1 VAILISLYTL
11 FFVYTEVGMLF
22 FGGKITTNSKQVG
35 NDSTPPLWYL
45 MNFNDFAAS
54 FITLFHILTVNNW
67 YVTCDMYTYVLESF
81 WPRIYFVT
89 FWIFSVLIMLNIA
102 VAFVLD
108 IYHSVSD
115 DIEKEYK
122 RRQYVVEIKSKFNN
136 VPILEYNE

>member
-1 VAILISLYTL
+1 
-11 FFVYTEVGMLF
+11 
-22 FGGKITTNSKQVG
+22 
-35 NDSTPPLWYL
+35 
-45 MNFNDFAAS
+45 
-54 FITLFHILTVNNW
+54 
-67 YVTCDMYTYVLESF
+67 MYTYVLESF

-115 DIEKEYK
+115 DIKKEYK

-136 VPILEYNE
+136 VPTLEYNE

>member
-1 VAILISLYTL
+1 
-11 FFVYTEVGMLF
+11 
-22 FGGKITTNSKQVG
+22 
-35 NDSTPPLWYL
+35 
-45 MNFNDFAAS
+45 
-54 FITLFHILTVNNW
+54 
-67 YVTCDMYTYVLESF
+67 
-81 WPRIYFVT
+81 
-89 FWIFSVLIMLNIA
+89 MLNIA